1 MIMLFRLK
9 EKILFHQIK
18 NGDEQA
24 FTVFYNTYKDRI
36 YRFIYFKVSDQEKV
50 RDLMEDAFIKIY
62 DYIREGNEIDN
73 FQAFLYK
80 TARNLVIDFYRTKKE
95 EISLT
100 DAPETISSFDMEKEV
115 GDKVAVENIKKYLN
129 GIKPEYREAVQ
140 LHFFENFSFS
150 EIADIIGQSEGNVRV
165 RVYRGIKQLKEALK
179 EK

>member
-1 MIMLFRLK
+1 MFHLR

-36 YRFIYFKVSDQEKV
+36 YRFIYFKVSDREKV
-50 RDLMEDAFIKIY
+50 YDLVSEVFIKIY
-62 DYIREGNEIDN
+62 DYIKEGNDIDN

-80 TARNLVIDFYRTKKE
+80 IARNLVIDFYRTKKE

-100 DAPETISSFDMEKEV
+100 DAPETVSPINLEKEV
-115 GDKVAVENIKKYLN
+115 GDKVAVENVKRYLN
-129 GIKPEYREAVQ
+129 KIKPEYREAVH

-150 EIADIIGQSEGNVRV
+150 EIADIINQSEGNVRI
-165 RVYRGIKQLKEALK
+165 RVYRGIKQLKEVLRG
-179 EK
+179 